1 MSSVPAA
8 VLVVFGATGDL
19 ARRKL
24 LPAVYNLA
32 HDGTLPTRLHV
43 VGVARGRLGDAGFQA
58 LAAEA
63 IRASSRRPPD
73 RALLRALMEDL
84 HHVDGDFFD
93 PATYTELGRRLRE
106 LDDRHGAALDHCF
119 YLSTAPAAF
128 GPIVEALG
136 VHGLDRAAG
145 ADVRLV
151 VEKPFGAS
159 LDDARELNRRI
170 LAVFE
175 ERQVFRIDHYLGKET
190 VQNLLAL
197 RFANQLFE
205 PIWNRNFVEHVQ
217 ITAAEDLGI
226 GTRAGYYDR
235 VGALRDLVQNHLL
248 QLLSLV
254 AMEPP
259 VHFTADEARNEKAKV
274 LQAIT
279 PPSPSAAVRGQYDAG
294 VVGGEPVRG
303 YREEEGVAP
312 GSETET
318 YAALRLEVD
327 SWRWAGVPFYLRTGK
342 RMTRQATE
350 IAVTLKAVPHLA
362 FAAHGSIGV
371 RPNQLVLEIQPD
383 EGVSLTLAAK
393 VPGATQAMRV
403 RPVLMQY
410 LYGAEFPSQSPEA
423 YERLVLDVLRGD
435 PLLFPRHDEVEAQWR
450 ICDPVLRAWTDGG
463 APLARYV
470 AGSQGPDVATRV
482 LRPGHEWRR
491 I

>member
-1 MSSVPAA
+1 MPSVPAA

-32 HDGTLPTRLHV
+32 HDGTLPARLHV
-43 VGVARGRLGDAGFQA
+43 VGVARDPLGDAGFRD

-63 IRASSRRPPD
+63 IRACSRRSPD
-73 RALLRALMEDL
+73 PALLRALMEDL
-84 HHVDGDFFD
+84 QHVDGDFFE
-93 PATYTELGRRLRE
+93 PATYAELGRRLRE
-106 LDDRHGAALDHCF
+106 LDDRHDASLDRCF
-119 YLSTAPAAF
+119 YLSTAPAF
-128 GPIVEALG
+128 FCPIVEALG
-136 VHGLDRAAG
+136 AHGLDRAAG
-145 ADVRLV
+145 AAVRLV
-151 VEKPFGAS
+151 VEQPFGAS
-159 LDDARELNRRI
+159 LEDARELNRRI
-170 LAVFE
+170 LAVFD

-205 PIWNRNFVEHVQ
+205 PIWNRNYVEDVQ
-217 ITAAEDLGI
+217 ITAAEGRGI
-226 GTRAGYYDR
+226 GRRAGSYDR
-235 VGALRDLVQNHLL
+235 VGALRDVVQNHLL

-259 VHFTADEARNEKAKV
+259 VRFTADEARNEKAKV
-274 LQAIT
+274 LQAIA
-279 PPSPSAAVRGQYDAG
+279 PPAPSAAVRGQYDAG

-342 RMTRQATE
+342 RLARQATE

-362 FAAHGSIGV
+362 FAAQGSIGV

-393 VPGATQAMRV
+393 VPGATRAMRV

-410 LYGAEFPSQSPEA
+410 LYGAEFLSQSPEA

-450 ICDPVLRAWTDGG
+450 ICDPLLRAWADGG
-463 APLARYV
+463 SLARYV
-470 AGSQGPDVATRV
+470 AGSQGPDAAARV
-482 LRPGHEWRR
+482 LCPGHEWRR

>member
-1 MSSVPAA
+1 MPSVPAA
-8 VLVVFGATGDL
+8 ALVVFGATGDL

-32 HDGTLPTRLHV
+32 HDGTLPARLHV
-43 VGVARGRLGDAGFQA
+43 VGVARDPLGAAGFRD

-63 IRASSRRPPD
+63 IRAFSRRSPD
-73 RALLRALMEDL
+73 PALLRALSEDL
-84 HHVDGDFFD
+84 HYVSGDFSD
-93 PATYTELGRRLRE
+93 PATFAELGRRLGA
-106 LDDRHGAALDHCF
+106 LDDRHGAPLDRCF
-119 YLSTAPAAF
+119 DLSTAPAF
-128 GPIVEALG
+128 FCPIVEALG

-159 LDDARELNRRI
+159 LEDARELDRRI
-170 LAVFE
+170 LAVFD

-259 VHFTADEARNEKAKV
+259 VRFSADEARNEKAKV
-274 LQAIT
+274 LQAIA
-279 PPSPSAAVRGQYDAG
+279 PPPPSAAVRGQYDAG
-294 VVGGEPVRG
+294 VVGGASVPG

-342 RMTRQATE
+342 RMARQATE
-350 IAVTLKAVPHLA
+350 ITVTLKAVPHLA
-362 FAAHGSIGV
+362 FAAQGSIGV

-435 PLLFPRHDEVEAQWR
+435 PLLFPRSDEVEAQWR
-450 ICDPVLRAWTDGG
+450 ICGPVLRAWADGA

-470 AGSQGPDVATRV
+470 AGSQGPDAAARV

>member
-1 MSSVPAA
+1 MPSVPAA

-32 HDGTLPTRLHV
+32 HDGTLPARLHV
-43 VGVARGRLGDAGFQA
+43 VGVARDPLGDAGFRD

-63 IRASSRRPPD
+63 IRACSRRSPD
-73 RALLRALMEDL
+73 PALLRALMEDL
-84 HHVDGDFFD
+84 HHVDGDFFE
-93 PATYTELGRRLRE
+93 PATYAELGRRLRE
-106 LDDRHGAALDHCF
+106 LDGRHGASLDRCF

-128 GPIVEALG
+128 CPIVEALG
-136 VHGLDRAAG
+136 AHGLDRAAG

-159 LDDARELNRRI
+159 LEDARELNRRI
-170 LAVFE
+170 LAVFD

-226 GTRAGYYDR
+226 GRRAGYYDR
-235 VGALRDLVQNHLL
+235 VGALRDVVQNHLL

-259 VHFTADEARNEKAKV
+259 VQFTADEARNEKAKV
-274 LQAIT
+274 LQAIA
-279 PPSPSAAVRGQYDAG
+279 PPAPSAAVCGQYDAG
-294 VVGGEPVRG
+294 VIGGAPVRG

-342 RMTRQATE
+342 RLARQVTE
-350 IAVTLKAVPHLA
+350 IVVTLKAVPHLA
-362 FAAHGSIGV
+362 FAAQGSIGV

-410 LYGAEFPSQSPEA
+410 LYGAAFPSQSPEA

-435 PLLFPRHDEVEAQWR
+435 RLLFPRRDEVEAQWR
-450 ICDPVLRAWTDGG
+450 ICDPLLRAWADGG
-463 APLARYV
+463 GLARYV
-470 AGSQGPDVATRV
+470 AGSQGPDAAACV